1 MASTIARQIR
11 HGDVFLKEVDI
22 QPPADAKVSDK
33 AVLAEGEVT
42 GHHHVLTAPK
52 VEEWV
57 LDLHRYVRVETEA
70 KLDHP
75 EHGLITV
82 PANLP
87 GKAWE
92 SSIQRVYS
100 PEAIR
105 NVADLNDR

>member
-1 MASTIARQIR
+1 MTIARQIR

-52 VEEWV
+52 IESWI
-57 LDLHRYVRVETEA
+57 LDLASNVKYVKVDTEA

-92 SSIQRVYS
+92 ASIQRVYS

-105 NVADLNDR
+105 NVAD